1 MRDLNPPPA
10 ARAPRTF
17 EMQGD
22 AWVEAGRPQVRRAPW
37 WLVVPALLAETTA
50 VFVVAFAVFAAL
62 FTGGLLA
69 ARRRFVDAMTSLRRR
84 FTGAPLR

>member
-10 ARAPRTF
+10 ARPPRTF

-22 AWVEAGRPQVRRAPW
+22 TWVEAGRPQVRRAPW
-37 WLVVPALLAETTA
+37 GLVVPALLAATTA
-50 VFVVAFAVFAAL
+50 MFVVAFAVFAAL

-69 ARRRFVDAMTSLRRR
+69 ARRRFVDAMTRLRRR
-84 FTGAPLR
+84 FSGAPSR